1 MNVRR
6 RNGPALLSVIDCFI
20 NYKISSSDCFINYKI
35 SSSKTFMAPFALM
48 SSTIFR

>member
-1 MNVRR
+1 MNYTIHSKHLTFIPK
-6 RNGPALLSVIDCFI
+6 NYSLS
-20 NYKISSSDCFINYKI
+20 YKI